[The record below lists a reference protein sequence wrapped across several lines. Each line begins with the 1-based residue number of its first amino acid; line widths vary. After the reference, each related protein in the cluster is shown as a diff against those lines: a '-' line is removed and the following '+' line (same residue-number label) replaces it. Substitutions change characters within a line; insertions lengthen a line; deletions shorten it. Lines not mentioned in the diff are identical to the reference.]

1 MGEMILSNMEK
12 VYPGGVKAVDDF
24 NMKIED
30 GEFIVFVGPSGCGK
44 STMLRMIA
52 GLEGITGG
60 DLILDGKRINDL
72 APSDR
77 DIAMVFQN
85 YALFGSL
92 TVYENMG
99 FPLSIKHVNG
109 DDIYEKVM
117 EATRVVELGPELNR
131 KPNQLS
137 GGQRQRVAIGRSLV
151 RHPKV
156 FLMDEPLSN
165 LDAKL
170 RAQTRKE
177 LAQLHEKLGTTFIY
191 VTHDQVEAMTIA
203 DRIVVLNN
211 GKIQQIGKPT
221 EIYAK
226 PANTFVGGFIGSPPM
241 NFIDGKIENGKFVC
255 EFMSMDVPAFQEEI
269 KSSHEGRSV
278 VLGIRPESFSLK
290 PPGKGDLNATVEVVE
305 YLGCEYVVLF
315 SINGTTY
322 RARLEQDFLD
332 VKIGDTISFEMN
344 KEKISFFDG
353 ESKQRIG
360 K

>member
-1 MGEMILSNMEK
+1 MGEMVISNIDK
-12 VYPGGVKAVDDF
+12 IYPGGVKAVNDF
-24 NMKIED
+24 NLNIED

-44 STMLRMIA
+44 STMLRMIS
-52 GLEGITGG
+52 GLETITSG
-60 DLILDGKRINDL
+60 DLILDGKRINDI
-72 APSDR
+72 APADR

-85 YALFGSL
+85 YALFGNL

-99 FPLSIKHVNG
+99 FPLAIRHVNG

-117 EATRVVELGPELNR
+117 EATRVVELKPELNR
-131 KPNQLS
+131 MPKQLS

-151 RHPKV
+151 RYPKV

-177 LAQLHEKLGTTFIY
+177 LSELHNKLGTTFIY

-203 DRIVVLNN
+203 DRIVVMNN
-211 GKIQQIGKPT
+211 GVIQQVGTPT
-221 EIYAK
+221 EIYSK
-226 PANTFVGGFIGSPPM
+226 PINTFVGGFIGSPPM
-241 NFIDGKIENGKFVC
+241 NFMDGRIENGQFKC
-255 EFMSMDVPAFQEEI
+255 DFMTLDVPAHQEEI
-269 KSSHEGRSV
+269 KGTHEGSSV
-278 VLGIRPESFSLK
+278 VLGIRPESFTLK
-290 PPGKGDLNATVEVVE
+290 GPGKGDLTATVEVVE

-315 SINGTTY
+315 SINGVTY
-322 RARLEQDFLD
+322 RARLEENLLD
-332 VKIGDTISFEMN
+332 LKIGDTISLELC
-344 KEKISFFDG
+344 KEKINFFDG